1 MVLVLSGGDF
11 SCSLSIKEAMDV
23 RPRCPFGRN
32 LFIFVDWFLLKI
44 VKIYLYLK
52 NGKVLKSYT

>member
-1 MVLVLSGGDF
+1 
-11 SCSLSIKEAMDV
+11 MDV

-52 NGKVLKSYT
+52 KKKKDKVLKSYT